1 MDQGLAKVLFVF
13 VDFSNVKD
21 LITSQSSLRFRITYS
36 LDKEFVQALNCREQE
51 LVSISTLSIVIYA
64 GKTSAD
70 LGAGKTVKIQDY
82 QQGILSSNL
91 VSSRVYCRA
100 IDSNEFLRS
109 KTHRLAISN

>member
-82 QQGILSSNL
+82 KLGFLLSDL
-91 VSSRVYCRA
+91 ISSRGHCRA
-100 IDSNEFLRS
+100 IDSNEFLRL
-109 KTHRLAISN
+109 KTPSCYQ